1 MKNIADAVG
10 IMVYTGTESLRYVKN
25 FVEGAEQWE
34 GFPIKVLKHLKKD
47 MIQSSNTINSILYIS
62 IFSNYQVNVNSKAVL
77 VGCRGIAS
85 PATISKLAEESVKQ
99 DLLGIMVWY
108 VN

>member
-1 MKNIADAVG
+1 
-10 IMVYTGTESLRYVKN
+10 
-25 FVEGAEQWE
+25 
-34 GFPIKVLKHLKKD
+34 
-47 MIQSSNTINSILYIS
+47 MIQSSNTTSIVYIS

-108 VN
+108 VNKDYRFLFIYLWHAFICLQFL

>member
-1 MKNIADAVG
+1 M
-10 IMVYTGTESLRYVKN
+10 
-25 FVEGAEQWE
+25 
-34 GFPIKVLKHLKKD
+34 
-47 MIQSSNTINSILYIS
+47 
-62 IFSNYQVNVNSKAVL
+62 NVNSKAVL

-108 VN
+108 VNKDYRFLCLYIYGMHSFVYNFSRYASVQNGLQYGISWDASMDENSMQGYIDALKYFKGQ